1 MCKYRKRDNQP
12 RKAWLFLSLLL
23 RKQIVNSREKNV
35 IHFFEYCSCVTM
47 YISFVIKHLQNFFF
61 FSLCYAFICNC
72 YPLDLKSLYAIGL
85 HLHCQQK
92 RILDFNIFYLCL
104 AVFKRA
110 VVKFGKLLS
119 RIISFKENW
128 GDLSSE
134 SITKHYISTVYT
146 IFLI

>member
-1 MCKYRKRDNQP
+1 
-12 RKAWLFLSLLL
+12 
-23 RKQIVNSREKNV
+23 
-35 IHFFEYCSCVTM
+35 M

-72 YPLDLKSLYAIGL
+72 YPLKSLDLKSLYAIGL

-92 RILDFNIFYLCL
+92 RILDFYIFYLCL

-134 SITKHYISTVYT
+134 SITKHYISTVYIPYIRRT
-146 IFLI
+146 HLLIWNIGHKKTTSKKRKFEIKYKIYIKNIC